1 MAQTSTRRKASS
13 ASTRSRQSGN
23 GRRSPSTTRRTSS
36 NGRRT
41 SSTTRRSSSN
51 RSRASSSSAPRPA
64 RAVKQVAAKGKDAVS
79 ETASK
84 GKDAVSDTAQTGGKA
99 IATAADKV
107 KWPAVAGGAA
117 LAGLAGGVAL
127 GAKRTSDGK
136 SLGVHLGNG
145 GGAGKRLLRATENL
159 GRVSEN
165 VGQFA
170 GEVRR
175 TRETIEEGSKH
186 RSPIEV
192 LLRAL
197 TARR

>member
-1 MAQTSTRRKASS
+1 VTEA
-13 ASTRSRQSGN
+13 
-23 GRRSPSTTRRTSS
+23 
-36 NGRRT
+36 
-41 SSTTRRSSSN
+41 
-51 RSRASSSSAPRPA
+51 
-64 RAVKQVAAKGKDAVS
+64 
-79 ETASK
+79 ASK
-84 GKDAVSDTAQTGGKA
+84 GKDAVSKTASKGKNAVSDTAETGA
-99 IATAADKV
+99 RAVATAADKV

-127 GAKRTSDGK
+127 GAKRTSGGKRLGIHGHGGGTGK
-136 SLGVHLGNG
+136 SL
-145 GGAGKRLLRATENL
+145 LRASENL

-170 GEVRR
+170 AEVRR